1 MVKAII
7 DIDKETNRVLN
18 VLKAEYG
25 LKDKSEAI
33 DKMAKDYRKFVRIE
47 PEIRPEYIQKLKKI
61 HKQKTIKI
69 GTLEDFQK
77 RYGLK

>member
-7 DIDKETNRVLN
+7 NVNEETNRVLN

-33 DKMAKDYRKFVRIE
+33 DKMAHEFKRFVRVE
-47 PEIRPEYIQKLKKI
+47 PEIRPEYIKRLMKI
-61 HKQKTIKI
+61 QKQKRIRV
-69 GTLEDFQK
+69 GTLKDFRK
-77 RYGLK
+77 RFGLE

>member
-7 DIDKETNRVLN
+7 DIGKETNRILN

-33 DKMAKDYRKFVRIE
+33 DTMAHEFKKFVKIE
-47 PEIRPEYIQKLKKI
+47 PEVRPEYIRKLKRI
-61 HKQKTIKI
+61 QKQKTIRI
-69 GTLEDFQK
+69 GTMKDFRKRFGLE
-77 RYGLK
+77 